1 LVPSDKGEHLRWPPG
16 RTARLAK
23 ALRKDEDDDD
33 EKKTKILQ
41 PPADSTA
48 IKLRKSSHCVCP
60 GSSSSSSYFINNRQ
74 PKLELELPGSP
85 RVFFPGTSG

>member
-1 LVPSDKGEHLRWPPG
+1 MAS
-16 RTARLAK
+16 ARLAM
-23 ALRKDEDDDD
+23 ALRKDDDDASPPAFPPS
-33 EKKTKILQ
+33 L

-60 GSSSSSSYFINNRQ
+60 GSSSSSSYFINNSQ

>member
-1 LVPSDKGEHLRWPPG
+1 MA
-16 RTARLAK
+16 TARLAK

-60 GSSSSSSYFINNRQ
+60 GSS
-74 PKLELELPGSP
+74 
-85 RVFFPGTSG
+85 